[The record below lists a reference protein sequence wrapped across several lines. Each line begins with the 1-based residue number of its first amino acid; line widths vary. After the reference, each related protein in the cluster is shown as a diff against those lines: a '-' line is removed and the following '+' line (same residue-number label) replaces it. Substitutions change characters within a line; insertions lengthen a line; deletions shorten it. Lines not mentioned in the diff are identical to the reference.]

1 MGSPGLAHLFI
12 SPWLLLPTH
21 AARAWLRGN
30 VCNRQHTLGI
40 TSTPFRAFRPSSCCC
55 MSLCLY
61 RLGWIGLIFFLFVF
75 LKVWWP
81 LSLGNLTMWR
91 AEEKDNALEEF
102 ILLLPL
108 SWPCPS
114 PEQRR
119 GEKNQQQSLQ
129 AAKKPL
135 KIFVFSHAGLRLVC

>member
-61 RLGWIGLIFFLFVF
+61 RLGWIGWIFFLFVF

-81 LSLGNLTMWR
+81 LSLGNLMMWR

-119 GEKNQQQSLQ
+119 GKKTNNNHFKLLRSL
-129 AAKKPL
+129 
-135 KIFVFSHAGLRLVC
+135 